1 MTHYAT
7 LGVADT
13 ATPEEVKLAYRKL
26 AKQHHPDLGG
36 DVIKF
41 QQISEAYE
49 ILTDANKRAH
59 YDHTLRNPQPQFH
72 HNGPDGFSFHHNFGE
87 DAFRDIN
94 DQFSQMFGFNFHRA
108 QQVARNRNIRIQ
120 IELTFLETLDP
131 TEKTLEYTVTGGS
144 ETITL
149 SLPAGILDNTVLQ
162 IAGRGDNANN
172 AVPRG
177 NLEIVVKVKPH
188 QRFTK
193 IDDHVLCE
201 VTIDCFQSILGTD
214 LELDTPRG
222 KIISLRIPPGTQSG
236 TQLGI
241 TDEGFMRSNRTLG
254 KFIVRVNV
262 MIPTALTREQLDL
275 VKQIQVL
282 RPINT

>member
-1 MTHYAT
+1 MTHYET

-13 ATPEEVKLAYRKL
+13 ATPEEVKSAYRKL

-36 DVIKF
+36 DVTKF
-41 QQISEAYE
+41 QQITEAYE
-49 ILTDANKRAH
+49 TLADADKRAH
-59 YDHTLRNPQPQFH
+59 YDHTLRNPQPQ
-72 HNGPDGFSFHHNFGE
+72 GFPGGFQFHHNFGE

-108 QQVARNRNIRIQ
+108 QQVPRNRNIRIQ
-120 IELTFLETLDP
+120 IELSFLETLDP

-188 QRFTK
+188 QKFTK
-193 IDDHVLCE
+193 IDDHVLSE
-201 VTIDCFQSILGTD
+201 VTIDCFQSILGTEF
-214 LELDTPRG
+214 ELDTPRG
-222 KIISLRIPPGTQSG
+222 KTISLRIPPGTQSG